1 MVRIRSAIFAILSA
15 FAFTQIAACA
25 SEPQTRSTGR
35 FIDDA
40 AITAKVKTALAQ
52 EPEVSAMDINVTTYR
67 GVVQLSGV
75 VPSETA
81 ARAAVE
87 TAKEVE
93 GVRSIDNKIDIKQAR
108 R

>member
-1 MVRIRSAIFAILSA
+1 MVRIRIAIVAMFSA

-25 SEPQTRSTGR
+25 SDPQTRSTGR

-52 EPEVSAMDINVTTYR
+52 EPEVSAMNINVTTYR

-75 VPSETA
+75 VRSEIA

-87 TAKEVE
+87 TAREVE
-93 GVRSIDNKIDIKQAR
+93 GVRSIDNKIDVKQTQR
-108 R
+108 